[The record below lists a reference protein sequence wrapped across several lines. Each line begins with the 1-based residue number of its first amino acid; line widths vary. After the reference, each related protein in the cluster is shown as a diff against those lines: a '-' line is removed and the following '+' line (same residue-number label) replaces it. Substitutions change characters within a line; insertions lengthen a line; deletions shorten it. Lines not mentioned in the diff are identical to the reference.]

1 MIQSSPRQAGKNPH
15 QFRRTA
21 VWTGLLLAPLAAQA
35 AGLAAAVGSPVMG
48 EPVAIEIPLIEPEN
62 LSLECFDLT
71 QHPNGS
77 DSQFFPR
84 KAKLQ
89 LRKKS
94 DGSHALLV
102 QGPEFTQP
110 VLEFRVAITC
120 GTQVARDYVMLVSPG
135 RELRYEPVALTLPVA
150 QPTAAIAPSA
160 AISPPPAAIEPS
172 PRLSRPGPSIEQMA
186 GSRYPHQPKA
196 RAKFKQQLRQANPAL
211 QDFTDDAPI
220 PLDADVK
227 LPPDPP
233 KVRAGPYVP
242 PKKTGPAPMPQEV
255 LQAAPPA
262 APALP
267 PPTAVAPLPKP
278 SPAPTTEEKAKDRL
292 TISTGVG
299 VPGAT
304 QPVGAAEGELQA
316 KAEASF
322 SQQEEMAAKLAQTE
336 AAYNELKQQIQ
347 RMENRLASLEAERQ
361 RLAEENRKQ
370 TDWSML
376 LGAASILGGGLLG
389 ALLMMFVQ
397 RARSRRS
404 AYDVSVFDI
413 GDIGKK

>member
-1 MIQSSPRQAGKNPH
+1 MIQSSPRHPDKKPH
-15 QFRRTA
+15 HFRRTA
-21 VWTGLLLAPLAAQA
+21 AWAGMLLAPLAAQA
-35 AGLAAAVGSPVMG
+35 AGLAPAIGSPVMG
-48 EPVAIEIPLIEPEN
+48 EPLAIEIPLIEPEN
-62 LSLECFDLT
+62 LSLECFELT
-71 QHPNGS
+71 QHPGGS

-89 LRKKS
+89 LKKKS

-102 QGPEFTQP
+102 QGPEFIQP

-120 GTQVARDYVMLVSPG
+120 GTQIARDYVMLVSPG
-135 RELRYEPVALTLPVA
+135 RELRYEPVALTR
-150 QPTAAIAPSA
+150 PTATPSA

-172 PRLSRPGPSIEQMA
+172 PRPARPGPSIEQMA

-196 RAKFKQQLRQANPAL
+196 RAKFKQQLRATNPAL
-211 QDFTDDAPI
+211 QGFADDAPI

-233 KVRAGPYVP
+233 KVRADPYVP
-242 PKKTGPAPMPQEV
+242 PKKKGPAPLPAPMPQEV

-267 PPTAVAPLPKP
+267 PPTAVAPLAKP
-278 SPAPTTEEKAKDRL
+278 SSAPAAEEKAKDRL
-292 TISTGVG
+292 TISTGIG
-299 VPGAT
+299 LSGAT
-304 QPVGAAEGELQA
+304 APTGAAEGELQA

-347 RMENRLASLEAERQ
+347 RMESRLASLELERQ
-361 RLAEENRKQ
+361 RLAEETRKQ

>member
-1 MIQSSPRQAGKNPH
+1 
-15 QFRRTA
+15 
-21 VWTGLLLAPLAAQA
+21 
-35 AGLAAAVGSPVMG
+35 
-48 EPVAIEIPLIEPEN
+48 
-62 LSLECFDLT
+62 
-71 QHPNGS
+71 
-77 DSQFFPR
+77 
-84 KAKLQ
+84 
-89 LRKKS
+89 
-94 DGSHALLV
+94 
-102 QGPEFTQP
+102 
-110 VLEFRVAITC
+110 
-120 GTQVARDYVMLVSPG
+120 
-135 RELRYEPVALTLPVA
+135 
-150 QPTAAIAPSA
+150 
-160 AISPPPAAIEPS
+160 
-172 PRLSRPGPSIEQMA
+172 MA

-211 QDFTDDAPI
+211 QGFADDAPI

-233 KVRAGPYVP
+233 KVRAGPFVP
-242 PKKTGPAPMPQEV
+242 PKKKDPAPLPAPMPQEV

-267 PPTAVAPLPKP
+267 PPTVVAPLPKP
-278 SPAPTTEEKAKDRL
+278 SPAPATEEKAKDRL

-299 VPGAT
+299 APGAT
-304 QPVGAAEGELQA
+304 QPVGVAEGELQA
-316 KAEASF
+316 KADASF

-347 RMENRLASLEAERQ
+347 RMESRLASLELERQ